1 MSIRPQPVRPPQQQP
16 RIPQRSRLRPWPA
29 LSATMRTQL
38 SQQFAQVLR
47 RVRDGEAGHAE
58 HAE

>member
-1 MSIRPQPVRPPQQQP
+1 MLIRPQPVRPLQQRP
-16 RIPQRSRLRPWPA
+16 RIPHRSHLRSWPVLPA
-29 LSATMRTQL
+29 VVRTQL
-38 SQQFAQVLR
+38 SQQFARVLR

>member
-1 MSIRPQPVRPPQQQP
+1 MSIRPQPVRPLQRRP
-16 RIPQRSRLRPWPA
+16 RTPHRSHLRPWPV
-29 LSATMRTQL
+29 LSAAMRTQL
-38 SQQFAQVLR
+38 SQQLAQVLR

>member
-1 MSIRPQPVRPPQQQP
+1 MSIRPQPVRPPQQRP
-16 RIPQRSRLRPWPA
+16 TTPQRSCLRPWPV
-29 LSATMRTQL
+29 LPATVRTQL